1 MTKSKIQN
9 QKKTIIAPK
18 SKSKKIKRVRKNK
31 TNRINN
37 KNKTKKSNM
46 KSNMKSITKANKIN
60 IDNTGQTE
68 LIYKEGNKSPKKTVF
83 KWDGN
88 YDGNNANIHMNLDV
102 DGKQT
107 KSDIKLSNEDIMEL
121 LSQNTINKSL
131 DQRLDDDFNNTMF
144 QNQPPVYTGEMPGE
158 IPGQMYMPTAM
169 HTDTPMPMPMP
180 MPEQMYMPRQMSMT
194 MPMSRPII
202 ISDLQMPDAEPLF
215 IENDMIRPI
224 QQGMSVKKSSAKGTK
239 KHKKMH
245 K

>member
-1 MTKSKIQN
+1 MTKTKIQN
-9 QKKTIIAPK
+9 PKKTIIVPK
-18 SKSKKIKRVRKNK
+18 SKSKKNKRVRKN
-31 TNRINN
+31 RANN
-37 KNKTKKSNM
+37 TKKVNM
-46 KSNMKSITKANKIN
+46 KTTNKANKIN

-88 YDGNNANIHMNLDV
+88 YDGKNANIHMNLDV

-131 DQRLDDDFNNTMF
+131 DQRLDADFNNNMF
-144 QNQPPVYTGEMPGE
+144 QNQPPVYIGEMPMPSE
-158 IPGQMYMPTAM
+158 MPGQMYMPTAM
-169 HTDTPMPMPMP
+169 HTDTPMPMP

>member
-1 MTKSKIQN
+1 MTKTKIQN

-18 SKSKKIKRVRKNK
+18 SKSNKIKRVRKNK

-46 KSNMKSITKANKIN
+46 KSITKANKIS

-88 YDGNNANIHMNLDV
+88 YDGKNANIHMNLDV

-144 QNQPPVYTGEMPGE
+144 QNQPPVYTGEMPMPSE

-169 HTDTPMPMPMP
+169 HIDTPMP
-180 MPEQMYMPRQMSMT
+180 RQ
-194 MPMSRPII
+194 MSRPII
-202 ISDLQMPDAEPLF
+202 ISDMQMSATEPLF

-224 QQGMSVKKSSAKGTK
+224 QQGINIKKSSINKGTK
-239 KHKKMH
+239 KHKKTH

>member
-9 QKKTIIAPK
+9 PKKTIIAPK
-18 SKSKKIKRVRKNK
+18 SKSNKIKRVRKSK

-37 KNKTKKSNM
+37 KNKTK

-158 IPGQMYMPTAM
+158 MYMPTAM
-169 HTDTPMPMPMP
+169 HIDTPMPL
-180 MPEQMYMPRQMSMT
+180 QMT
-194 MPMSRPII
+194 MSRHLSRPII
-202 ISDLQMPDAEPLF
+202 ISDMQMSATEPLF

-224 QQGMSVKKSSAKGTK
+224 QQVMNIKKSSINKGTKNTK
-239 KHKKMH
+239 KHKKTH